1 MHAIFVYLVVLIDD
15 SGLTFKA
22 ITVYWSALGVFIIKI
37 HPSLGNLKTDR

>member
-22 ITVYWSALGVFIIKI
+22 ITVYLECIRRFYY
-37 HPSLGNLKTDR
+37 